1 MAKRP
6 RIRDPVAETLEEI
19 KAEYE
24 YGSMDEAISHAL
36 REAGY
41 DV

>member
-1 MAKRP
+1 MARRP
-6 RIRDPVAETLEEI
+6 RIRDPVADVLEDIKDENDYTTL
-19 KAEYE
+19 
-24 YGSMDEAISHAL
+24 DEAISHAL